1 MPEFVPLLNAQPADL
16 LACRAMSTVR
26 LGTANQSRGSSER
39 GDPVALGLVASLSH
53 PGGNLTGV
61 STLGVELERKRL
73 ELLHGVV
80 PSARTFAAL
89 IRSANPAA
97 EQQEKELLAA
107 AAVFGVNLQIF
118 DAENE
123 RDFDVVVAKIAELKA
138 GGLVIA
144 TDGLFII

>member
-1 MPEFVPLLNAQPADL
+1 
-16 LACRAMSTVR
+16 
-26 LGTANQSRGSSER
+26 
-39 GDPVALGLVASLSH
+39 
-53 PGGNLTGV
+53 
-61 STLGVELERKRL
+61 VELERKRL

-123 RDFDVVVAKIAELKA
+123 RDFDVVFAKIAELKA